1 MAPVGA
7 SKVEVALLLR
17 GGTCLSAKSSP
28 NAKQGNL
35 DDDTAKLIDLHSHN
49 AEALQ
54 VILFGRCLPGRTKL
68 PADLPNATNPAISVQ
83 KGEAVQDAAF
93 RLELGWSPEWLFDAG
108 HVAIDQGGSRLTS
121 GDVASVAGPVHWD
134 PPLVLARVDDQ
145 TGKSKPRDAQERR
158 IAGEIALAA
167 LWRRAAIQAG
177 IGADGPQDIRPV
189 SDLNGNTRGARFKNA
204 LLYVFRTR
212 LPSDWRIESELPL
225 KEIYGL
231 HLRRD
236 VGERSSDIVVFDDR
250 DRLVAIVSSKWTWRS
265 DRGTEAAQMVPV
277 RRYRPDVPYVLVTA
291 EFPRLR
297 SIARESVEDRAYSI
311 CPEWTAALLTLREL
325 KDRTD
330 GPRRFPHLDDLLRE
344 AQIISD
350 ALELEDVADLADAL
364 NTSGR
369 VG

>member
-1 MAPVGA
+1 
-7 SKVEVALLLR
+7 
-17 GGTCLSAKSSP
+17 LSPKPTP

-35 DDDTAKLIDLHSHN
+35 DDDTTKLIDRHSHD

-68 PADLPNATNPAISVQ
+68 PSDLPQATNPAISVL
-83 KGEAVQDAAF
+83 KGETLQDAAA

-108 HVAIDQGGSRLTS
+108 HAAIDAGGTALRS
-121 GDVASVAGPVHWD
+121 GDVASASGSIQWD
-134 PPLVLARVDDQ
+134 PPLILARVDDQ
-145 TGKSKPRDAQERR
+145 TGDSKPRDAQERR

-167 LWRRAAIQAG
+167 LWRRAATRSR
-177 IGADGPQDIRPV
+177 IGADGAQDIRPT
-189 SDLNGNTRGARFKNA
+189 SDLNPNTRGARFKNA
-204 LLYVFRTR
+204 LLYVLRTR
-212 LPSDWRIESELPL
+212 LPNTWRVESELPL

-311 CPEWTAALLTLREL
+311 CPEWAAALLTLREL
-325 KDRTD
+325 KNRVD
-330 GPRRFPHLDDLLRE
+330 GPRRFPHLDDLLGE

-350 ALELEDVADLADAL
+350 ALELEDMADLADAL